1 MLRRRLT
8 LLAAALLT
16 TAACSEGGAIEEGVV
31 RPGITAI
38 TDDAPAA
45 TCAANAAT
53 LRSAIES
60 YTLIEGS
67 PPLGEA
73 TLVEA
78 GYLRA
83 ETSDWDVVDGRLI
96 PENPACEPVADG
108 PIATL
113 DIVTEPAPVDPET
126 IYESF
131 DPAAIVSIGGEDCAR
146 DLATIIAAAES
157 FVAERGADPADIDE
171 LVSTGYLSQT
181 PERWELRDA
190 ELVPVEGSGCNVLE

>member
-8 LLAAALLT
+8 FLAAVLLA

-38 TDDAPAA
+38 TEDAPTAA
-45 TCAANAAT
+45 CAANAAT

-67 PPLGEA
+67 PPSDEEA
-73 TLVEA
+73 LVDA

-83 ETSDWDVVDGRLI
+83 ETSDWDVVEGRLT
-96 PENPACEPVADG
+96 PENPACEPVADD

-113 DIVTEPAPVDPET
+113 DIVTEPSPLDPET
-126 IYESF
+126 IYDSF
-131 DPAAIVSIGGEDCAR
+131 DPAAIASIGGEECAR

-157 FVAERGADPADIDE
+157 FVAERGTEPADIDE
-171 LVSTGYLSQT
+171 LVATGYLRQP

-190 ELVPVEGSGCNVLE
+190 ELVPVEGSGCNLLR